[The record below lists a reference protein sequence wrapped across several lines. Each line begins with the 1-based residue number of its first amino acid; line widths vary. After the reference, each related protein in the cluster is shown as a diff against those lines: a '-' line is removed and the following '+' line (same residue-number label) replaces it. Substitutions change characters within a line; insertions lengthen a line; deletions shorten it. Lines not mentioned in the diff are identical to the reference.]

1 MTSLHRNSH
10 RLDYYIMPTFAS
22 KFYVLLFAADP
33 PPGSKPATSWRYG
46 EKMKQKLWRGGSKI
60 ILGVDAPNNIYM

>member
-1 MTSLHRNSH
+1 
-10 RLDYYIMPTFAS
+10 MPTFAS

-33 PPGSKPATSWRYG
+33 PPGSKPATSWYG